1 MVLTGSLRRRV
12 AISNRRRLRASRC
25 GRRNKASCKRNARC
39 TWHKGKTRSFCRRVG
54 NRRTRRFRRRSIFG
68 RR

>member
-12 AISNRRRLRASRC
+12 ALSNKRRLRTSRC
-25 GRRNKASCKRNARC
+25 SRRNEKSCKRNARC
-39 TWHKGKTRSFCRRVG
+39 TWHVGKKRSFCRRAH
-54 NRRTRRFRRRSIFG
+54 NRQTRKLKRKSIFK